1 MLACVARGGGRRDG
15 SYGGRKRRHAGDS
28 HVCDEDD
35 DDEIVA
41 QEYEDLMHGANGLSN
56 EEFRPRPSVT
66 ARRRQSV
73 LPKREK
79 AGADLGF
86 LLTNQRDVRE
96 GAADADVSGTATRR
110 KSSLGG
116 KDRLPIG
123 PPQGLRPAPGTDKV
137 APYTEGGKE
146 IE

>member
-1 MLACVARGGGRRDG
+1 MMSTGG
-15 SYGGRKRRHAGDS
+15 
-28 HVCDEDD
+28 DEDD

-86 LLTNQRDVRE
+86 LLTGGQRDVRE

-137 APYTEGGKE
+137 APYTEGGKD